1 MDENGFKIGV
11 VGVGLIGGSIC
22 KALSENKSNVI
33 YGIDLDEEVLKAAT
47 KDGAIKSGFTD
58 PDQIISELDI
68 IILCIYEKGIYKFLE
83 SNKDKFK
90 QGAII
95 TDTFGLKQQ
104 IMNNIK
110 EILPEGV
117 TFIGGHPMAGKES
130 SGYLQSDKNIFN
142 NANYIITTDLDNE
155 DENLLKLLACL
166 KDLGNIRIILADPKE
181 HDRMIALTSHLP
193 HIIASSLVM
202 VSKDEEKA
210 GDFIGGSFKDT
221 SRTADI
227 NDVLWTDLFMSNK
240 NDVIEQL
247 EKFKSN
253 LDAFKDA
260 ILRNNED
267 EIRSLLIDGRE
278 TLKTIKNKR

>member
-22 KALSENKSNVI
+22 KALSENKSNSV
-33 YGIDLDEEVLKAAT
+33 YGIDLDEEVLKAAIS
-47 KDGAIKSGFTD
+47 DGAIKSGFTN
-58 PDQIISELDI
+58 PEHIISELDI

-83 SNKDKFK
+83 ANKDKFK

-110 EILPEGV
+110 EILPKGV

-130 SGYLQSDKNIFN
+130 SGYLHSDKDIFN
-142 NANYIITTDLDNE
+142 NANYIITTELDND
-155 DENLLKLLACL
+155 DENLIKLITCL
-166 KDLGNIRIILADPKE
+166 KDLGSIKIILADPKE

-247 EKFKSN
+247 EKFKTN

-260 ILRNNED
+260 ILRSNEE
-267 EIRSLLIDGRE
+267 EIRNLLIDGRE

>member
-1 MDENGFKIGV
+1 MDQSGFKIGV

-22 KALSENKSNVI
+22 KALSEIKSNEV
-33 YGIDLDEEVLKAAT
+33 YGIDLDEKVLNAALN
-47 KDGAIKSGFTD
+47 DGAIKRGFTD
-58 PDQIISELDI
+58 PKDIIGELDI
-68 IILCIYEKGIYKFLE
+68 VILCIYEKGIYKFLE
-83 SNKDKFK
+83 SNKDRFK
-90 QGAII
+90 QGAIV
-95 TDTFGLKQQ
+95 TDTFGLKHQ
-104 IMNNIK
+104 IMSTIK
-110 EILPEGV
+110 EILPSGV

-130 SGYLQSDKNIFN
+130 SGYFQSDKNIFN
-142 NANYIITTDLDNE
+142 NANYIITTELNNK
-155 DENLLKLLACL
+155 DENLLKLIRCL
-166 KDLGNIRIILADPKE
+166 KGLGNIRIILADPKE

-260 ILRNNED
+260 ILSNNEE